1 MLRIVFAED
10 NYLVREG
17 PTALLAESGELEIVG
32 TAESKEGLL
41 AAVEEHAP
49 DAVLTDI
56 RMPPTGTDEGISAA
70 KQIRAEHPSVGVVV
84 L

>member
-1 MLRIVFAED
+1 M
-10 NYLVREG
+10 VREG
-17 PTALLAESGELEIVG
+17 TTALLAESSELEIVG
-32 TAESKEGLL
+32 TEIQGTWPP

-84 L
+84 AVAVRRRGLRL